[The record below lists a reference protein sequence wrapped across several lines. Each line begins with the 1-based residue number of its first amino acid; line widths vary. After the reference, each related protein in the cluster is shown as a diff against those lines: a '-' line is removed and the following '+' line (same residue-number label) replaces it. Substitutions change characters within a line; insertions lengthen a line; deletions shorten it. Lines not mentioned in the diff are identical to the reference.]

1 MKTLI
6 LYASTYGYTEEMVKK
21 MVVESNGSIE
31 ALNIVNSKNV
41 ELSKYEA
48 VILGSSIY
56 VGQIHKELKN
66 YILKNM
72 DELLTKKLG
81 IFLTCGF
88 EAQFETHV
96 KNNFSESLIQH
107 ATSIINLGGKIQ
119 KDRLKFGH
127 KLMVNMIEKT
137 PEGMKPIPMYPNR
150 TLDIVNQ
157 FNRA

>member
-6 LYASTYGYTEEMVKK
+6 IYASTYGYTEEMVKK
-21 MVVESNGSIE
+21 MVSESNGGIE
-31 ALNIVNSKNV
+31 ALNIVNSKHV
-41 ELSKYEA
+41 ELSNYEA

-66 YILKNM
+66 YILKNT
-72 DELLTKKLG
+72 DQLLTKKLG
-81 IFLTCGF
+81 IFLACGF

-96 KNNFSESLIQH
+96 KNNFSEALIQH
-107 ATSIINLGGKIQ
+107 ATTIINLGGKIQ

-127 KLMVNMIEKT
+127 KLMVSMIEKT
-137 PEGMKPIPMYPNR
+137 PEGMKPIPMYQNR

-157 FNRA
+157 FIRT